1 MPFTENDGVKIYWDA
16 QGDGAP
22 VLLIMGLGWPSSAWY
37 RTRPVLNEHYR
48 TIAFDNRGVGQSDV
62 PPGPYTMAQMAAD
75 AAAVLK
81 AARAIVTGRVI
92 AVVQP
97 HR

>member
-62 PPGPYTMAQMAAD
+62 PPGIYSIALMASFLSTSVAGSRMAS
-75 AAAVLK
+75 
-81 AARAIVTGRVI
+81 I
-92 AVVQP
+92 Q
-97 HR
+97 